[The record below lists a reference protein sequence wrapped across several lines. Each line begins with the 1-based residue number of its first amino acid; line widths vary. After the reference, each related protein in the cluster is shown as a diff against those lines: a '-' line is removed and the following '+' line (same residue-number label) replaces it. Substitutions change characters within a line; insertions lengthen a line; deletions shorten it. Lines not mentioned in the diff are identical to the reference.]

1 MGFSEYAAARE
12 YLGIIGNPVITYI
25 LVLSLFLGFLSILYL
40 WKKKDKYYDILIK
53 CLYIVTGLYLMGFI
67 FLVWFHIQIYNTILI
82 QYPAFLAQMIPVGES
97 RMVIPMW
104 IESEKLYFWAM
115 ASMVFALTVRK
126 RKELMAFLGIILTVF
141 STIVYFFSN
150 PFKEPL
156 PIVNS
161 EITQWFSTLS
171 SGDASIFQVAGTLYG
186 RITYYYNSTY
196 MWIHPPMLFVAYASL
211 VITAVACVY
220 MLRKHEKVYDD
231 IAYRYAKIGYILI
244 TTGMLIGYPWAIEAW
259 KDSAWWWDPK
269 ISGSIMMWVLYS
281 AYLHTRIYAS
291 KGKMWSVTAYLGII
305 CFASLVFTY
314 LLTYIVPGIHSV
326 VQP

>member
-1 MGFSEYAAARE
+1 MGFSEYTAARE
-12 YLGIIGNPVITYI
+12 YLGIIGNPVIAYI
-25 LVLSLFLGFLSILYL
+25 LIVSLFLGLLSILYL

-53 CLYIVTGLYLMGFI
+53 CLYIITGLYILGFL
-67 FLVWFHIQIYNTILI
+67 FLIWFHVQIYNTILI
-82 QYPAFLAQMIPVGES
+82 EYPAFLGQMIPVGES
-97 RMVIPMW
+97 RMVIPLW

-115 ASMVFALTVRK
+115 VSMIFALTVRQ
-126 RKELMAFLGIILTVF
+126 RKELTASLGIILTVF

-156 PIVNS
+156 PIVHS
-161 EITQWFSTLS
+161 EITRWYTAL
-171 SGDASIFQVAGTLYG
+171 GAMDESIFQIAGTLYG

-196 MWIHPPMLFVAYASL
+196 MWTHPPMLFIAYASL
-211 VITAVACVY
+211 IITAAACVY
-220 MLRKHEKVYDD
+220 MLRKREKVYDE
-231 IAYRYAKIGYILI
+231 IAYRYAKTGYILL
-244 TTGMLIGYPWAIEAW
+244 TTGMLIGYPWAIVAW

-281 AYLHTRIYAS
+281 AYLHARIYS
-291 KGKMWSVTAYLGII
+291 GRSRMWNATAYLGII
-305 CFASLVFTY
+305 CFVSLVFTY